1 MQAAW
6 IVDDEYEEKGEAAE
20 DEDEEEA
27 MGGGVSLNEEA
38 MEAES
43 EDDDDNTDNEG
54 SVISEQGNGRLGLS
68 SRATSVWEGEID
80 DRSEI
85 MEDDDD
91 LTPAQR
97 KEEIGRLKAAA
108 HAADEEFPDEVDTP
122 TDVPARQRFAKY
134 RGLKSLRTSPWDPK
148 VDFFSLLNNQS
159 LQAFPTSRN

>member
-6 IVDDEYEEKGEAAE
+6 IVDDEFEEKGEAAE

-27 MGGGVSLNEEA
+27 MEGGVSLDEEA

-43 EDDDDNTDNEG
+43 EDDDDDTDKEG

-85 MEDDDD
+85 MVRD
-91 LTPAQR
+91 LIQAYIWLCFIKLLQ
-97 KEEIGRLKAAA
+97 
-108 HAADEEFPDEVDTP
+108 
-122 TDVPARQRFAKY
+122 
-134 RGLKSLRTSPWDPK
+134 SS
-148 VDFFSLLNNQS
+148 FFLLDNEYV
-159 LQAFPTSRN
+159 